1 MSDQLSIHGPILAN
15 TLAHLAGALIF
26 GVLLYLFLVDWY
38 RSRRS
43 RSRLSALACGLAL
56 IWNLGSV
63 IAISCSTRGSE
74 LAEPIITTSFSALI
88 LLPAVLLHISLNG
101 RYRWILFS
109 GYVLSAA
116 SVILH
121 VVTSSSAP
129 GGLHRD
135 AILLVTFGFAVLSC
149 MTVGL
154 EIRDSGHAAGSRLA
168 VAMALLLFAISFVH
182 LGEVHPTSAWPLEI
196 LVHHAGL
203 PLALFVLLHDY
214 RFLLLDAFLRLV
226 VNGILASVTIGGL
239 IALAG
244 KLHAFTSNPLDP
256 PVAALTFVA
265 GCLLLIGFNYI
276 RLRVQRVVTRT
287 VFLRSNIVTIENLLR
302 VRAGSFSTESAYLGF
317 CCAQIADYVATDD
330 FSIKESVPSQF
341 VDLRSPLALLER
353 SQRQFLESAQWTQAI
368 VPFRFSRGD
377 RQYLLLGERH
387 GRRPY
392 LSEDLAILARLSSV
406 VVEVVEQFRNMELQ
420 KLATQAELRALQAQI
435 NPHFL
440 FNSLNTLYGTIS
452 RDEPEARRLV
462 LNLAQV
468 LRYFLQS
475 DRTFIPVE
483 EEMKIVR
490 AYLEIEQLRLGPKL
504 QTRLEVDPD
513 ALLMDVPVLSIQPL
527 VENAIKHGVAR
538 SSESGFV
545 HLKIATAGSS
555 LRVDITNSGQF
566 LPEEP
571 SGNDGGVGLSNVKR
585 RLELCYGTDSEVVVR
600 SDHAQTTIGFRIPIR
615 RPLPLARP
623 AELAGP

>member
-1 MSDQLSIHGPILAN
+1 M
-15 TLAHLAGALIF
+15 
-26 GVLLYLFLVDWY
+26 
-38 RSRRS
+38 
-43 RSRLSALACGLAL
+43 
-56 IWNLGSV
+56 
-63 IAISCSTRGSE
+63 
-74 LAEPIITTSFSALI
+74 
-88 LLPAVLLHISLNG
+88 
-101 RYRWILFS
+101 
-109 GYVLSAA
+109 
-116 SVILH
+116 
-121 VVTSSSAP
+121 
-129 GGLHRD
+129 
-135 AILLVTFGFAVLSC
+135 
-149 MTVGL
+149 
-154 EIRDSGHAAGSRLA
+154 
-168 VAMALLLFAISFVH
+168 
-182 LGEVHPTSAWPLEI
+182 
-196 LVHHAGL
+196 
-203 PLALFVLLHDY
+203 
-214 RFLLLDAFLRLV
+214 
-226 VNGILASVTIGGL
+226 
-239 IALAG
+239 
-244 KLHAFTSNPLDP
+244 
-256 PVAALTFVA
+256 
-265 GCLLLIGFNYI
+265 
-276 RLRVQRVVTRT
+276 
-287 VFLRSNIVTIENLLR
+287 
-302 VRAGSFSTESAYLGF
+302 
-317 CCAQIADYVATDD
+317 
-330 FSIKESVPSQF
+330 
-341 VDLRSPLALLER
+341 
-353 SQRQFLESAQWTQAI
+353 
-368 VPFRFSRGD
+368 
-377 RQYLLLGERH
+377 
-387 GRRPY
+387 
-392 LSEDLAILARLSSV
+392 SEDLAILARLSSV